1 MKRLFPYIKPYWPL
15 ILLAMGLLYVMASTN
30 LALPDYLS
38 QIINIGI
45 QQNGVDT
52 TIPETIRASSL
63 EKIALFQSEQERA
76 VTLAAYDRIEPGTPE
91 SAALVPYYPGASLQP
106 VYKLKSLDSAAKA
119 SLEQALTKPM
129 VLLYGFQMMEQN
141 PEQASSLVGP
151 ELAERLKSL
160 PAGTDPF
167 SLLAQ
172 LPEAQLAQVKAAIT
186 QHLDS
191 LEGTILRQMA
201 VRAVANE
208 YSRWASICK
217 RTRRSTSCASAG
229 A

>member
-119 SLEQALTKPM
+119 SSTW
-129 VLLYGFQMMEQN
+129 V
-141 PEQASSLVGP
+141 SSTRV
-151 ELAERLKSL
+151 KIDVFSL
-160 PAGTDPF
+160 PVPALISAP
-167 SLLAQ
+167 
-172 LPEAQLAQVKAAIT
+172 I
-186 QHLDS
+186 
-191 LEGTILRQMA
+191 
-201 VRAVANE
+201 
-208 YSRWASICK
+208 ASK
-217 RTRRSTSCASAG
+217 R
-229 A
+229 